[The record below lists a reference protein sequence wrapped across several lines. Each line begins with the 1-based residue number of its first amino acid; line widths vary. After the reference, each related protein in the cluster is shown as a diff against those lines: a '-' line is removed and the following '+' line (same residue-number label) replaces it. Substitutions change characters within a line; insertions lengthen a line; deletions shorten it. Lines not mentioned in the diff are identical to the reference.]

1 MKDNTFLK
9 ISLVWSLIG
18 LFLLLLLAYF
28 SEPQVIKIS
37 DMEQN
42 VGKSVVIFGT
52 VENAR
57 YGSTS
62 FIDLSDKTGNT
73 TVVLFAEPQNKT
85 QTGEQ
90 IGVKGKVQFYKN
102 NFELIADEI
111 RCVKC

>member
-9 ISLVWSLIG
+9 ISLAWSLIG
-18 LFLLLLLAYF
+18 LFALLLLATF
-28 SEPQVIKIS
+28 AEPKIIKIS
-37 DMEQN
+37 EMEQN

-52 VENAR
+52 VNSLR

-62 FIDLSDKTGNT
+62 FLGLSDETGNT
-73 TVVLFAEPQNKT
+73 TVVLFAEPENKT
-85 QTGEQ
+85 QAGER

-111 RCVKC
+111 RCIKC

>member
-9 ISLVWSLIG
+9 LSLAWSLIG
-18 LFLLLLLAYF
+18 IFLLLLLAYF
-28 SEPQVIKIS
+28 SEPQAIKIS

-62 FIDLSDKTGNT
+62 FIDLSDETGNT
-73 TVVLFAEPQNKT
+73 TIILFAEPQNKT
-85 QTGEQ
+85 QAGET
-90 IGVKGKVQFYKN
+90 IGAKGKVQFYKN